1 MTEAPHAT
9 QGDLPLFPPEHDP
22 EGLQGPL
29 DEQVLLLDEEAE
41 PSEAEPGVASP
52 FLPGTSIQY
61 AWDSTSL
68 GWFKGCPRLYQYFMI
83 EGWRPR
89 EDSDDLRFG
98 IEYHYAL
105 EENDRQ
111 RAAGEDWLIAIRNV
125 VRDLLIRTKDWK
137 TDHQY
142 KNRANL
148 LRSVVW
154 YLDKF
159 KDDPAETYML
169 ADGRP
174 AVEVSFSFE
183 LDYGPDFGGHTE
195 HGVEGGNVVEYDL
208 SQLYLLCGHLDRIVN
223 YQGAIYVMDRKTT
236 KSEPSS
242 WFFSSFEPDN
252 QMTLYTLAT
261 QVILHAPI
269 KGVIID
275 AAQVQIDETRFGR
288 GFTFRQKEHI
298 EEWLGDLKF
307 IFARAEDYAAE
318 GYWPM
323 NDKYC
328 GTYRSEASG
337 KTGCPFREICSQ
349 TPRLRPNFLKSNFI
363 QLPPEDRWNPLKP
376 R

>member
-1 MTEAPHAT
+1 
-9 QGDLPLFPPEHDP
+9 
-22 EGLQGPL
+22 
-29 DEQVLLLDEEAE
+29 
-41 PSEAEPGVASP
+41 
-52 FLPGTSIQY
+52 
-61 AWDSTSL
+61 
-68 GWFKGCPRLYQYFMI
+68 MI

-137 TDHQY
+137 TEHQY
-142 KNRANL
+142 KNRSNL

-183 LDYGPDFGGHTE
+183 LGWGPGPVTTIN
-195 HGVEGGNVVEYDL
+195 HGTMYERAYV
-208 SQLYLLCGHLDRIVN
+208 LCGHLDRIVN
-223 YQGAIYVMDRKTT
+223 YQGTIYVMDRKTT

-261 QVILHAPI
+261 QVILKAPI

-298 EEWLGDLKF
+298 EEWLEDLKF
-307 IFARAEDYAAE
+307 YFAQAEDYAAE
-318 GYWPM
+318 GRWPM
-323 NDKYC
+323 NDKFC

-349 TPRLRPNFLKSNFI
+349 TPRLRPNFLKSNFV
-363 QLPPEDRWNPLKP
+363 QLPPEERWNPLKP